1 MRLGRRAII
10 TGAQREELWH
20 RYKAGETILGIG
32 RVLGQRP
39 TTIHRVLQ
47 ATGGIGPAQR
57 SRSNSALPSAK
68 KSRAAFLP
76 VTRSTLLPGN
86 CSAPSLR

>member
-10 TGAQREELWH
+10 TGEEREELRR

-32 RVLGQRP
+32 RALGQRP
-39 TTIHRVLQ
+39 TTMHRVLQ
-47 ATGGIGPAQR
+47 ATGGIGLHDDIDLR
-57 SRSNSALPSAK
+57 ECSALPSAK

-76 VTRSTLLPGN
+76 VSRFAPLPGT
-86 CSAPSLR
+86 